1 MTERLKVFDWITLIV
16 FAFVMI
22 INAQGVLPEIWTVY
36 ASLVAGL
43 YIGGYLLVQA
53 GISQAHSS
61 LLGVGV
67 LCYTLLAFAAQRW
80 PAVTLLNW
88 LSLGGDVVLI
98 GLGVYYG
105 LGQLRHRTGAKPDR
119 QWLLIIGL
127 VMVGGVWDGVL
138 RLLKL

>member
-22 INAQGVLPEIWTVY
+22 INAQGVLPEIWTTY

-53 GISQAHSS
+53 GSSQAHAR

-67 LCYTLLAFAAQRW
+67 ICYALLTFATQRW
-80 PAVTLLNW
+80 PEVAMLNW
-88 LSLGGDVVLI
+88 LSLGGDVILI

-119 QWLLIIGL
+119 QWLPIIGL
-127 VMVGGVWDGVL
+127 VIVVGVWDGGL
-138 RLLKL
+138 RLIR